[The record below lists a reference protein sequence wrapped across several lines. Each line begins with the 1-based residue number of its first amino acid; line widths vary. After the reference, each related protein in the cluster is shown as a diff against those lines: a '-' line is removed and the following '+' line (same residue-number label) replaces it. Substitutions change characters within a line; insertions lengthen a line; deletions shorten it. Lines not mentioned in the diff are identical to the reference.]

1 MTLIKSTLSAVAVAM
16 AAGAVGFSAG
26 VANAEPTPVPPPLPA
41 EVQADAMPNQAPP
54 GPPAPAPIEL
64 VGEPP
69 APNAP
74 RKPAEVWNNK
84 PVVWTSMWG
93 GRWGVW
99 INGMFMPLTSNVNTG
114 GG

>member
-1 MTLIKSTLSAVAVAM
+1 MSLIKSALFAVVVSGGVS
-16 AAGAVGFSAG
+16 AGALGLAG
-26 VANAEPTPVPPPLPA
+26 VATAEPTPPPPPLPA
-41 EVQADAMPNQAPP
+41 ESQGA
-54 GPPAPAPIEL
+54 PAPAAAPIEL

-74 RKPAEVWNNK
+74 RKPAEVWDGK

-99 INGMFMPLTSNVNTG
+99 INGMFMPLTSNVNTNG
-114 GG
+114 G

>member
-1 MTLIKSTLSAVAVAM
+1 MTLIKSTLSAVAVAG
-16 AAGAVGFSAG
+16 ALTAGAFGAG
-26 VANAEPTPVPPPLPA
+26 VASAEPAPEPPPLPA
-41 EVQADAMPNQAPP
+41 ESAGA
-54 GPPAPAPIEL
+54 PAPAAVPFEL

-74 RKPAEVWNNK
+74 RKPTEVWNNR

-99 INGMFMPLTSNVNTG
+99 INGAFMPLTSNVITNG
-114 GG
+114 G

>member
-1 MTLIKSTLSAVAVAM
+1 MSLIKSTLSAVAIALTT
-16 AAGAVGFSAG
+16 GAIGVGTA
-26 VANAEPTPVPPPLPA
+26 VANAEPTPPPPPLPA
-41 EVQADAMPNQAPP
+41 EAQGA
-54 GPPAPAPIEL
+54 PAPAAAPIEL

-74 RKPAEVWNNK
+74 RKPTEVWDGK

-99 INGMFMPLTSNVNTG
+99 INGAFMPLTSNVNTNG
-114 GG
+114 G

>member
-1 MTLIKSTLSAVAVAM
+1 MTLIKSTLSAVAL
-16 AAGAVGFSAG
+16 AGALTVGALG
-26 VANAEPTPVPPPLPA
+26 GGLANAEPSTQPPPLPS
-41 EVQADAMPNQAPP
+41 EGQ
-54 GPPAPAPIEL
+54 GGPAPAPLEL

-74 RKPAEVWNNK
+74 RKPAEVWNNR

-99 INGMFMPLTSNVNTG
+99 INGAFMPLTSNVNTNG
-114 GG
+114 G

>member
-1 MTLIKSTLSAVAVAM
+1 MTLLKSTLSAVAVAG
-16 AAGAVGFSAG
+16 ALTAGAFGAG
-26 VANAEPTPVPPPLPA
+26 VAGAEPPTDPPPMPA
-41 EVQADAMPNQAPP
+41 EAQ
-54 GPPAPAPIEL
+54 GPAPAPIEL

-74 RKPAEVWNNK
+74 RKPAEVWNNR

-99 INGMFMPLTSNVNTG
+99 INGAFMPLTSNVNTNG
-114 GG
+114 G

>member
-1 MTLIKSTLSAVAVAM
+1 MSLIKSALSAVTVAAALTAGFGSAVA
-16 AAGAVGFSAG
+16 G
-26 VANAEPTPVPPPLPA
+26 AEPTPPPPPLPA
-41 EVQADAMPNQAPP
+41 ESQGA
-54 GPPAPAPIEL
+54 PAPAPIEL

-99 INGMFMPLTSNVNTG
+99 INGMFMPLTSNVITNG
-114 GG
+114 G